1 MLAPQFSYSSP
12 AFAHSS
18 ALSPCVLIFSLLRLP
33 ARDRHRQVFDP
44 RPLRR
49 TMGEGVFQKVLVVTF
64 GKVGASVRAAR
75 LLTVE
80 RGVGDGLGHIE
91 HEVELQGSNQLGV
104 KYVALVFDRYVRE
117 PLAQLSQSVAGLFHL
132 FLFAIDPC
140 SLLHRLLHLLTNRGD
155 ALFAICLLEKLAVET
170 LLFVLGQRG

>member
-1 MLAPQFSYSSP
+1 MLAPQFSYSGP

-49 TMGEGVFQKVLVVTF
+49 AIRQGVLEKVLVVTF
-64 GKVGASVRAAR
+64 RKVSASVRAAR

-80 RGVGDGLGHIE
+80 RGVGDGLGHIQ
-91 HEVELQGSNQLGV
+91 HEVELQSGNQLGV

-117 PLAQLSQSVAGLFHL
+117 PIAQ
-132 FLFAIDPC
+132 
-140 SLLHRLLHLLTNRGD
+140 
-155 ALFAICLLEKLAVET
+155 
-170 LLFVLGQRG
+170 